1 MYIYTYIIYIFKVRR
16 AVDYTGIDNIDEDFK
31 IRYQIFLIQDS
42 AMFLFNF
49 RWFRFNERHIEI
61 KWKEVND

>member
-49 RWFRFNERHIEI
+49 R
-61 KWKEVND
+61 